1 VRACIT
7 VQGCPI
13 RCPGCAVPW
22 TWNTD
27 GGFEVEVE
35 ELATR
40 VMEGPPVEGITLIGG
55 EPFAQAM
62 ACAELAGTL

>member
-1 VRACIT
+1 
-7 VQGCPI
+7 
-13 RCPGCAVPW
+13 VPW